1 MKGDYRKTDKRLFL
15 FFKWALTKL
24 NLFKDLKNA
33 KHYDNKKL
41 LSDIAILTNN
51 YMVVEATKITNNK
64 RSII

>member
-1 MKGDYRKTDKRLFL
+1 MKEDYRKTDKRLFL
-15 FFKWALTKL
+15 FFKWILTKL

-33 KHYDNKKL
+33 KHYDNKEL

-51 YMVVEATKITNNK
+51 YMVVEATKITNK